1 MRVQLPS
8 AEGEKLCH
16 ARPGQ
21 VVRFGAES
29 GDSATKFPG
38 VYIVCLTEQ
47 PAKQKPQDGLG
58 SVGLYKVGHY
68 VRLLDVNTE
77 VTLAPPSLSVRCEI
91 YRKSVL
97 QLYVPAEVRDESLD

>member
-29 GDSATKFPG
+29 GDSASKFPG

-47 PAKQKPQDGLG
+47 PAKQKPQDG
-58 SVGLYKVGHY
+58 SEYQV
-68 VRLLDVNTE
+68 VR
-77 VTLAPPSLSVRCEI
+77 
-91 YRKSVL
+91 RKHVYSKTSEAELRVFCIVL
-97 QLYVPAEVRDESLD
+97 KEPE